1 MHCSQMVIFID
12 FLVFDKYL
20 VDRKRRN
27 IFILGDNYEFE
38 SGKTFSFKFVDI
50 LKYNDQTIHNFQ
62 KENLVLNQQKSFEL
76 FPLDKHKWTLIWIL
90 IYHQF

>member
-38 SGKTFSFKFVDI
+38 SGTFSFKFVDI
-50 LKYNDQTIHNFQ
+50 LKNNDLELGFLSENHEWFIHNFQ
-62 KENLVLNQQKSFEL
+62 KENLVLNQRKSFEL
-76 FPLDKHKWTLIWIL
+76 FPLDKHK
-90 IYHQF
+90 

>member
-12 FLVFDKYL
+12 FMVFDKYL

-50 LKYNDQTIHNFQ
+50 LKYNDQTIHIFSER
-62 KENLVLNQQKSFEL
+62 KPSSKSTKKFWVIS
-76 FPLDKHKWTLIWIL
+76 PG
-90 IYHQF
+90 